1 MRTSVLLLCCL
12 FSSLSLFA
20 QKGAPEGLMK
30 EIRAKYAEAWQKANE
45 QLQDDVTPN
54 KNYMTA
60 TLHYVVPACGQTT
73 ETLCYYYILDSDNES
88 GEMAYELYL
97 VTRKYNIAARQFY
110 EEYLFDPATGKAL
123 FVYKKYDSYIG
134 DGTKPAEERYYL
146 ENEQVVWRTVSDNAE
161 INNESD
167 ARVQKMC
174 YSMRMGFTHVINH
187 SF

>member
-88 GEMAYELYL
+88 GEMAYCLNL
-97 VTRKYNIAARQFY
+97 VTRKYNIAARNFY
-110 EEYLFDPATGKAL
+110 EEYLYDSHTGDCL
-123 FVYKKYDSYIG
+123 FVYHKYDIYVK
-134 DGTKPAEERYYL
+134 DGVKTAEERYYM
-146 ENEQVVWRTVSDNAE
+146 QDGQIIWKTVNDYAKSDE
-161 INNESD
+161 EEEV
-167 ARVQKMC
+167 RVKKLCVSLQ
-174 YSMRMGFTHVINH
+174 RGFAYIVNH